1 MSKKK
6 SRRDQSPEARVA
18 RAEAKRKAYEEMPRV
33 RKVSTTPTDMVKV
46 LSALGLPDWET
57 AKGMIGRMR

>member
-6 SRRDQSPEARVA
+6 SRRDQSPEARLA

-33 RKVSTTPTDMVKV
+33 RNVSVKPTDRVKV
-46 LSALGLPDWET
+46 LSRLGLPEWET
-57 AKGMIGRMR
+57 AKGMIGRKR